1 MLEYSVFLAIDS
13 LELALLPVILMA
25 PIRGMALYHAADV
38 SGKHLHE
45 TLLKN
50 LFFFWYSVYAKHN
63 DLSQT

>member
-45 TLLKN
+45 TLLKI
-50 LFFFWYSVYAKHN
+50 
-63 DLSQT
+63 